1 MNEGLRSTDRA
12 LRIEPLDRFQIEI
25 LRRMSPEERIRR
37 GLEWSDFVLG
47 CVRTRIRHRHP
58 DWADT
63 DVGLDLVRQLHGV
76 EL

>member
-1 MNEGLRSTDRA
+1 M
-12 LRIEPLDRFQIEI
+12 RIEPLHPSQIEI
-25 LRRMSPEERIRR
+25 LRRMTPEERIRR

-58 DWADT
+58 DWADEE
-63 DVGLDLVRQLHGV
+63 VELDLVRQLHGV